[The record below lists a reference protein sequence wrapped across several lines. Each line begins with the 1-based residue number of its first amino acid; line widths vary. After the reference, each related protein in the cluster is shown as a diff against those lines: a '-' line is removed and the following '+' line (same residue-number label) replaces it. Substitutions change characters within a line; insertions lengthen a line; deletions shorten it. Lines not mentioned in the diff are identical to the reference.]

1 MRIAVF
7 GASGYTGRLAVAE
20 LARRGVPAVLVGRDA
35 GRLRS
40 AAEEA
45 GIAAPEIRIA
55 AADDL
60 AGLTAALEGCE
71 AVVNCAGPF
80 HRWGEGVIRA
90 ALAAGCHYVD
100 TTGEQPYLDRAF
112 REFDEPA
119 RRAGR
124 AVVPGTT
131 DDGLP
136 SDLIAALTA
145 ARVGEAA
152 EIALVVD
159 LVGGGASQGT
169 VRSMG
174 AIRDTLLSGGLGYED
189 AAWVPRATARRTE
202 MVPADESEPRPVL
215 RFALPAM
222 VTVPRHVPTRR
233 FEALATKEV
242 SDLFTTLTPE
252 LADSLPFGPEVADRT
267 AMRWSFAVEAVG
279 VDGRRARGVV
289 RGRDA
294 YGTTAVIAVEAARRL
309 VADGAPAGVL
319 AHAQAFDPAGFLDHL
334 GAHGVSWSVE
344 DEPAP
349 GHR

>member
-20 LARRGVPAVLVGRDA
+20 LSRRGIPAVLVGRDTE
-35 GRLRS
+35 RLRS
-40 AAEEA
+40 AAAEVGVAE
-45 GIAAPEIRIA
+45 PEIRLA

-60 AGLTAALEGCE
+60 AALTSALRDCD

-80 HRWGEGVIRA
+80 NRWGDGVIRA

-112 REFDEPA
+112 REFDGAA
-119 RRAGR
+119 RQAGL
-124 AVVPGTT
+124 AVVPGAT

-159 LVGGGASQGT
+159 IVAGGASQGT

-174 AIRDTLLSGGLGYED
+174 AIREALLAGGLGYQD
-189 AAWVPRATARRTE
+189 GDWVPEATARRTE
-202 MVPADESEPRPVL
+202 MVLADGAEPVPVV

-222 VTVPRHVPTRR
+222 VTVPRHVPTRH

-242 SDLFTTLTPE
+242 SDLFTALTPE
-252 LADSLPFGPEVADRT
+252 LADTLPFGPEVADRT

-294 YGTTAVIAVEAARRL
+294 YGTTAVVAVEAARRL

-334 GAHGVSWSVE
+334 GAHGVSWSVV
-344 DEPAP
+344 DEPAS
-349 GHR
+349 GRS